1 MPMAEHKK
9 EICKKKKKK
18 KAKATKL
25 NLVSQLLQKK
35 LHRFREDIQIYIYIY
50 ICNWIS
56 ASTLKEWNHSA
67 LFKAAIFFYI
77 STWEYKK
84 KKVLLHI
91 SPPLPHPETLDCHIH
106 YWPKLLR
113 NSDETGSIV
122 TFFTV

>member
-67 LFKAAIFFYI
+67 LFKAAIFFTSPLGNTRKRKCYYI
-77 STWEYKK
+77 FP
-84 KKVLLHI
+84 LR
-91 SPPLPHPETLDCHIH
+91 SPTLKH
-106 YWPKLLR
+106 
-113 NSDETGSIV
+113 
-122 TFFTV
+122 